1 MEKDEKKNESK
12 IEEKEKSLD
21 NSNSSNKK
29 AESGIISL
37 SEREI
42 KEQINSQEAK
52 TKNNPHKMVFV
63 YKKINSKDEKI
74 KYASVG
80 SNNYNSENRKSPL
93 TQRYDKNTAMNTEI
107 QKNKNQNCL
116 IF

>member
-1 MEKDEKKNESK
+1 
-12 IEEKEKSLD
+12 
-21 NSNSSNKK
+21 
-29 AESGIISL
+29 
-37 SEREI
+37 
-42 KEQINSQEAK
+42 
-52 TKNNPHKMVFV
+52 MVFV

-80 SNNYNSENRKSPL
+80 SKNYNSENRKSPL

>member
-1 MEKDEKKNESK
+1 
-12 IEEKEKSLD
+12 
-21 NSNSSNKK
+21 
-29 AESGIISL
+29 
-37 SEREI
+37 
-42 KEQINSQEAK
+42 
-52 TKNNPHKMVFV
+52 MVFV

-80 SNNYNSENRKSPL
+80 SNNYNSLNRKSPL
-93 TQRYDKNTAMNTEI
+93 TQRYDKSPRMNTEI